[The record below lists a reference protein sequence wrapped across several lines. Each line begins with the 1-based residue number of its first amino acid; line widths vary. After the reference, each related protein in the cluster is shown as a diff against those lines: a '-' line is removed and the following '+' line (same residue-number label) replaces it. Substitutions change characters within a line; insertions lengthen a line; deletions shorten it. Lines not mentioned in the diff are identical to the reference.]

1 MVTGSDAFRRSQAA
15 HIVRWQQ
22 GSRWS
27 ICRGVLY
34 PACVGMRAR
43 SCMWLWCVLPQ
54 RLNHRA
60 RAVKAPVRFP
70 LCAWLH
76 CR

>member
-27 ICRGVLY
+27 IAWVPYILPVSVCVHARVCGCGVCY
-34 PACVGMRAR
+34 PSG
-43 SCMWLWCVLPQ
+43 
-54 RLNHRA
+54 
-60 RAVKAPVRFP
+60 
-70 LCAWLH
+70 
-76 CR
+76 